1 MQNLALKDQ
10 KVDSLANKSIEV
22 NRATQELHMTLLQE
36 GFIPV
41 NKMKVK
47 YQPELLAQKDT
58 FPSVPVGWRAGDVRA
73 QPLALLPE
81 PLVQ

>member
-1 MQNLALKDQ
+1 MQGV
-10 KVDSLANKSIEV
+10 VDSLANKSVEV
-22 NRATQELHMTLLQE
+22 NRATQELHMPLLQE
-36 GFIPV
+36 GFIPE

-47 YQPELLAQKDT
+47 DHPEGYFFQVNLKCCM
-58 FPSVPVGWRAGDVRA
+58 PVGWRAGDVGA